1 MTKHWDGPPLEA
13 WAAWSPQE
21 AATRLAGVTAPWCVA
36 GGWALDLW
44 LGEQTRPHGDLE
56 IAIQREDLPQI
67 RAALGLPLH
76 VAGDG
81 EVRRLADDQTPPQ
94 HRHQNWVREGEAWRM
109 DIMLEPGDAETW
121 VYRRDPNLTAPRA
134 WMVGVAGQVPYLK
147 PQGVFISIGLD
158 NADEGRRVFNAF
170 AEGGK
175 VVMPYDKTFW
185 SPGFGMVTDR
195 FGTPWMVNVLDP
207 HTAP

>member
-21 AATRLAGVTAPWCVA
+21 VATRLAGVTAPWCVA

-81 EVRRLADDQTPPQ
+81 EVRRLADDQAPPH

-147 PQGVFISIGLD
+147 PQGVLLYKSKSPRPKDEADLARALPCLD
-158 NADEGRRVFNAF
+158 HEARAWLNEAIARFEPASPWAGRFQGA
-170 AEGGK
+170 
-175 VVMPYDKTFW
+175 
-185 SPGFGMVTDR
+185 
-195 FGTPWMVNVLDP
+195 
-207 HTAP
+207 